1 MGIFKNIKNNC
12 GLTLIEILV
21 AITIFSTVIL
31 IVSDLTLDAIMAE
44 AVSTS
49 NQVALDNARFIF
61 QRIAKSLR
69 VSIVKTLATT
79 TSSIIELEHPM
90 RGIVSYFL
98 SPENHIVE
106 RIDNNSNTDSFLD
119 SSTVTI
125 EGFSF
130 NIKGSDNGT
139 DNRQPQVTLSLKI
152 KPPKAKDRELTSLI
166 FQTTISQRCLDL
178 SPNCQA
184 GP

>member
-1 MGIFKNIKNNC
+1 MSMFKNLKYNH

-21 AITIFSTVIL
+21 ALMIFSTVIL
-31 IVSDLTLDAIMAE
+31 IVANLTLDAIRAE

-61 QRIAKSLR
+61 QRIAKALR
-69 VSIVKTLATT
+69 ISIVKTLATT
-79 TSSIIELEHPM
+79 TSSIIELEHPT

-98 SPENHIVE
+98 SSENHIVE

-139 DNRQPQVTLSLKI
+139 DGRQPQVTLSLKI
-152 KPPKAKDRELTSLI
+152 KPPKAKDRELTSLV

-178 SPNCQA
+178 SSACQA
-184 GP
+184 SP

>member
-1 MGIFKNIKNNC
+1 MFKKIKHNC
-12 GLTLIEILV
+12 GFTLIEILV
-21 AITIFSTVIL
+21 ALMIFSTVIL
-31 IVSDLTLDAIMAE
+31 IVANLTLDAIRAE

-49 NQVALDNARFIF
+49 NQVALDNSRFIF
-61 QRIAKSLR
+61 QRIAKALR

-79 TSSIIELEHPM
+79 TSSIVELDHPT

-106 RIDNNSNTDSFLD
+106 RIDNNPNTDSFLD

-139 DNRQPQVTLSLKI
+139 DSRQPQVTLSLKI
-152 KPPKAKDRELTSLI
+152 KPPKAKERELASLV
-166 FQTTISQRCLDL
+166 FQTTLSQRCLDL
-178 SPNCQA
+178 SSACQA